1 MKKETLEIVSLSD
14 QVIDNIRRYQEELMH
29 SNGLRKIISM
39 HRGWYAVRT
48 ESGQWRFAP
57 SKFVAYKNNTAEH
70 YLRFYNTKDGMDGR
84 ESEPT
89 LKRWFEEIESGHPL
103 YSQLQSAFAKF
114 AAGFGKSPNKT
125 WRVSVLRSHLADSV
139 DSTPSPSKG
148 AVMSLHER
156 ISVDPAICGGRPCI
170 RGTRVRV
177 NDIVDMIAEG
187 ASQDEILED
196 FPYLKKDDIL
206 AALKYAARALDHAL
220 IRAA

>member
-1 MKKETLEIVSLSD
+1 MKKETLEIVSSSD
-14 QVIDNIRRYQEELMH
+14 QVIDNIRRYQEELTH
-29 SNGLRKIISM
+29 SDGLQKIISM
-39 HRGWYAVRT
+39 HRGWYAVRE

-57 SKFVAYKNNTAEH
+57 SKFVGYKNNTAEH
-70 YLRFYNTKDGMDGR
+70 YLQFYNTKDGMDGR

-125 WRVSVLRSHLADSV
+125 WRVSVSRSHLVDSADSI
-139 DSTPSPSKG
+139 PLPSKG

-156 ISVDPAICGGRPCI
+156 ISVDPTICGGRPCI
-170 RGTRVRV
+170 RGTRMRV
-177 NDIVDMIAEG
+177 GDIVDMIADG
-187 ASQDEILED
+187 ASNEEILDD
-196 FPYLKKDDIL
+196 FPYLKADDIR
-206 AALKYAARALDHAL
+206 AALQYAARALDHAL